1 MSSQTQPVVAGI
13 LGGIGSGKSAVAR
26 GLSDH
31 LSVLI
36 IDADRIGHD
45 VLTFPQIKDQI
56 RQSFGDDVFDGNDVD
71 RKQLAALVFGSDPQ
85 HSRSLKILES
95 IVHPEIRRQV
105 ELQIQQADGNRD
117 VVVLDA
123 AVMLE
128 AGWNDLC
135 DFIVF
140 VDTPFEVRLDRVQRN
155 RGWSEDEL
163 RRREA
168 SQVPLER
175 KRLASQFVIDN
186 SASLENAVQQFVS
199 CLNISE

>member
-140 VDTPFEVRLDRVQRN
+140 VDTPFEVLLDRVQRN

>member
-1 MSSQTQPVVAGI
+1 VSSQTQPVVAGI